1 MPDVRVLLVDDYE
14 PWRRCVSSI
23 LRKYHLCE
31 SISEVADGYQAVLK
45 AQELKPDLVL
55 LDISLPDL
63 SGIETADRIR
73 KATPGAKILFITAY
87 NDPDALQTVLRNGAD
102 GYVLKWNVL
111 KELVRAVEEVLC
123 GRKFVSEQLT
133 LSTTNSAPLPS
144 ESA

>member
-1 MPDVRVLLVDDYE
+1 
-14 PWRRCVSSI
+14 
-23 LRKYHLCE
+23 
-31 SISEVADGYQAVLK
+31 LK

-73 KATPGAKILFITAY
+73 KATPGAKILFTTTD
-87 NDPDALQTVLRNGAD
+87 NDPDALQTVLANGAD

-123 GRKFVSEQLT
+123 GRKFVSGQLT
-133 LSTTNSAPLPS
+133 LYTTNSAPVPS
-144 ESA
+144 ASA